1 MSHTAYKINPAASL
15 HWASWDDEYV
25 VFDEGSGQT
34 HQMDSVRAFILNTLV
49 EKSRSFNNLVSELT
63 STSSLADSDQLNDL
77 VEKILNELCTH
88 GLVEAFNE

>member
-1 MSHTAYKINPAASL
+1 
-15 HWASWDDEYV
+15 
-25 VFDEGSGQT
+25 
-34 HQMDSVRAFILNTLV
+34 MDSVRAFILNTLV

>member
-1 MSHTAYKINPAASL
+1 
-15 HWASWDDEYV
+15 
-25 VFDEGSGQT
+25 
-34 HQMDSVRAFILNTLV
+34 MDSVRAFILNTLV

-77 VEKILNELCTH
+77 VEKILNELCTY

>member
-1 MSHTAYKINPAASL
+1 
-15 HWASWDDEYV
+15 
-25 VFDEGSGQT
+25 
-34 HQMDSVRAFILNTLV
+34 MDSVRAFILNTLV

-63 STSSLADSDQLNDL
+63 STSSLADSGQLNDL